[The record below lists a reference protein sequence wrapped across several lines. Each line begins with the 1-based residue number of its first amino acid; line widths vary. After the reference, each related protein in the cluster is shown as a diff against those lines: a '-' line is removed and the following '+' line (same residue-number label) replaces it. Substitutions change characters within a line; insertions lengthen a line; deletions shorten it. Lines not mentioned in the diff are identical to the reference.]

1 MGAWWP
7 ACTQRR
13 AARRGP
19 VFASMRVRRDG
30 FRGIRVLVLLT
41 FLVIMTSG
49 PIENLGLK
57 GLRRD
62 ARGMF
67 EHHSAAEDA
76 GPDESHESHDAQR
89 SRDYLLLR
97 RQAEPPDH
105 FPNQHDGKDAH
116 RQERHRLVLLHDL

>member
-13 AARRGP
+13 EARRRP
-19 VFASMRVRRDG
+19 EVASVRVRRDG
-30 FRGIRVLVLLT
+30 FRGIRALVLLT
-41 FLVIMTSG
+41 CLVIMTSG

-89 SRDYLLLR
+89 SRDRSEER
-97 RQAEPPDH
+97 RV
-105 FPNQHDGKDAH
+105 GKECRSRWSPYH
-116 RQERHRLVLLHDL
+116 

>member
-13 AARRGP
+13 EARRRP
-19 VFASMRVRRDG
+19 EVASVRVRRDG

-41 FLVIMTSG
+41 CLVIMTSG

-57 GLRRD
+57 GLRRG
-62 ARGMF
+62 APGMF
-67 EHHSAAEDA
+67 EHHSAPEDA
-76 GPDESHESHDAQR
+76 GPDQSHQSHHPHP

-97 RQAEPPDH
+97 GPAQ
-105 FPNQHDGKDAH
+105 
-116 RQERHRLVLLHDL
+116 

>member
-13 AARRGP
+13 EARRRP
-19 VFASMRVRRDG
+19 EVASVRVRRDG

-41 FLVIMTSG
+41 CLVIMTSG

-57 GLRRD
+57 GLRRG

-76 GPDESHESHDAQR
+76 GPDESHEAHDAQR
-89 SRDYLLLR
+89 SRDHLLLR
-97 RQAEPPDH
+97 WQAETPDH
-105 FPNQHDGKDAH
+105 FRSEERRVGKECRSRWSPYH
-116 RQERHRLVLLHDL
+116 

>member
-13 AARRGP
+13 EARRRP
-19 VFASMRVRRDG
+19 EVASVRVRRGG
-30 FRGIRVLVLLT
+30 FRGICVLVLLT
-41 FLVIMTSG
+41 CLVIMTSG

-62 ARGMF
+62 ARGMV

-76 GPDESHESHDAQR
+76 GPDESQESHDGQH
-89 SRDYLLLR
+89 SRGQLLLGG
-97 RQAEPPDH
+97 QAENAGH
-105 FPNQHDGKDAH
+105 FPNTDDGKEAH
-116 RQERHRLVLLHDL
+116 RPE